1 MRHNKRKILNK
12 LKIKNK
18 KKPNPLRYMHT
29 KYALDYIRSR
39 GFSSADA
46 MGTVGVD
53 RRGGERLS
61 KTDKQFKSILAPTG
75 KR

>member
-1 MRHNKRKILNK
+1 
-12 LKIKNK
+12 
-18 KKPNPLRYMHT
+18 MHT

-53 RRGGERLS
+53 SRGGERQCPKLTNNS
-61 KTDKQFKSILAPTG
+61 KAFLHQQERGDNRRMG
-75 KR
+75 KGS